1 MIEQRGTRC
10 RPITE
15 MHVDSLKGLKKRGT
29 RGKGRQGKIG
39 YEIIRSRD
47 HGKLGMGILPQ
58 YLSLKVGAYVVDC
71 RKRQCSLFSARQRS
85 ALFFRLLGMHGGVS
99 PM

>member
-29 RGKGRQGKIG
+29 RGEGRQGKIG

-58 YLSLKVGAYVVDC
+58 YLSLKVGAYGNSYEFSVVWFIC
-71 RKRQCSLFSARQRS
+71 LFNDASIS
-85 ALFFRLLGMHGGVS
+85 KIWI
-99 PM
+99 